1 MPSKSKNV
9 AKNATTNETALVT
22 ATEVTNNESS
32 LTAPFQTT
40 NFFGYS
46 LSIYGD
52 VENPLFLAKE
62 IAEMI
67 EYSKNSD
74 GEYNITN
81 MLKMVDDEEKLL
93 LKVLRAGQ
101 AREVNMLTGDGLY
114 ELLMRSTKP
123 IAKDFKRA
131 IKSLLKD
138 IRLERHK
145 ALLTTA
151 EANNEIIAKLEKE
164 LADANAE
171 LAKYQDKIETARE
184 EYKSLVED
192 LRQQKKW
199 SWDLRQE
206 KERVEEAN
214 KLIRFRLKCMTEEN
228 NGVYN
233 FIEKNGSDVAKK
245 HLLGFPSL
253 NVGA

>member
-9 AKNATTNETALVT
+9 AKNATTNETAIVT

-32 LTAPFQTT
+32 LAAPFQTT

-52 VENPLFLAKE
+52 VENPLFLARE
-62 IAEMI
+62 VAEMI
-67 EYSKNSD
+67 EHVNVSEMIKLVDENERLTSK
-74 GEYNITN
+74 
-81 MLKMVDDEEKLL
+81 L
-93 LKVLRAGQ
+93 LRAGQ
-101 AREVNMLTGDGLY
+101 AREVNMLTEDGLY

-138 IRLERHK
+138 IRLERHR

-171 LAKYQDKIETARE
+171 LAKYQDKIEAARE
-184 EYKSLVED
+184 EYKSLAED